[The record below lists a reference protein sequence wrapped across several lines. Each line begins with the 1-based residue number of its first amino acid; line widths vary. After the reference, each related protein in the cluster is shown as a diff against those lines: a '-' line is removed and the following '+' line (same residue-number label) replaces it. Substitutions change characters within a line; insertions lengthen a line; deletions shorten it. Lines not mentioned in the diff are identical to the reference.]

1 MRGTLRLGAESRN
14 MAHVSLPNRYVI
26 RLRTVAS
33 WRNMSRMEHTEYNL
47 VGATALREINR
58 QHGGISAFAT
68 TSGISRKTIE
78 RLVAGVPTVSRGS
91 KELIEGK
98 LGLPRDTFASIEAHD
113 LEALVEI
120 GVEADL
126 IRWIRKELVKSDESD
141 SATG

>member
-1 MRGTLRLGAESRN
+1 MDS
-14 MAHVSLPNRYVI
+14 
-26 RLRTVAS
+26 
-33 WRNMSRMEHTEYNL
+33 EHNL
-47 VGATALREINR
+47 VGATAMREIRR
-58 QHGGISAFAT
+58 QYGRVSTFAAAKPRISK
-68 TSGISRKTIE
+68 KTVE

-113 LEALVEI
+113 MEALVEI

-126 IRWIRKELVKSDESD
+126 VRWVRKEMGKSDESD